1 MEIKI
6 WKCLN
11 YLPCRSLKSM
21 SPLPDINFW
30 KMIIDLGYG
39 HVCSTQI
46 FFFKEQISKNLIKIW
61 IRILHIHL
69 YLHAFTFMLCVLYT
83 NYLICRTSDI
93 ATIEAEGTKSS
104 FFVKNFSGDKIWQ
117 FSHIATLYVNV

>member
-61 IRILHIHL
+61 IGILHIHL

-83 NYLICRTSDI
+83 IYLISRTSDV
-93 ATIEAEGTKSS
+93 TPIEAQGRKSS
-104 FFVKNFSGDKIWQ
+104 FFVKTFSRYEIWK
-117 FSHIATLYVNV
+117 FSHIAALYLIA